1 MACPQKHIV
10 ALILAAG
17 LAGSLA
23 GCSKSMDEIYK
34 ANDAPALR
42 RILDREEAV
51 WDAGLAGEA
60 VTEDKVE
67 LADAWLDRFAPEL
80 TQLEK
85 DSLLH
90 RAVSYRAPGTT
101 RVLLEHGADPNGLYF
116 SYLPL
121 GQAVS
126 LSAFGQGKPT
136 LPVVKELV
144 EAGAFVNNE
153 SRYRRPFV
161 EAAGYADK
169 ATVDYLLEKGAFV
182 NSGSGHGTTP
192 MSHAV
197 MFNKPEVVELLVERG
212 GEIVKFHYY
221 GATITDN
228 RDVLSSLARIDPLS
242 AHGLGYALAGVLP
255 DELAPETF
263 RLLLDLGADPNFG
276 GEEILARYVA
286 AGRVE
291 EAELLLEAGARP
303 TVAGVAA
310 CARFGNGE
318 LLSLLLA
325 KASPEVKAFSEFSQ
339 LLTDHQFEKAAGLIK
354 KNRNLLNQK
363 IEGMSLVEWCVK
375 WGDFDSARALLGW
388 GAKSSW
394 EAVHLALEQSVDQ
407 QTLKTLVKGLDW
419 NDDSFFAG
427 LAIAKLQSEYG
438 FQESTQTQKTP
449 LTLQQLIEEE
459 KIDELRARLESGVDP
474 NTRLDEGQRST
485 LLHLAAEQQS
495 ESLVD
500 LLLKHGADAAAL
512 DIFGLSPAY
521 YAEPRSAIAEK
532 LRNAGA
538 PEQDFEL
545 ARLII
550 SIRNGVEFKP
560 AEGFPLS
567 GLASRTTPSTD
578 ASLEMIA
585 AVLGPEMTEV
595 VKGSKAPLGKK
606 PLAVAFEY
614 GAGETAKNLLEAG
627 AEPGEAL
634 SEALGYGE
642 PELLELL
649 VEKGALKSKYALI
662 ELSQHFSYRP
672 DLADL
677 ALEQGANPN
686 EKGPSG
692 ERALVEAADH
702 NELMGLWLLDH
713 GADPALPDSENKYAL
728 QESLHNKRY
737 DTLARRLIAEGAP
750 LNKKDHW
757 KRTALDW
764 AALLPSPS
772 LIKLLREKG
781 GEMDKALREE
791 ALRDPYLKEALK

>member
-1 MACPQKHIV
+1 MACAQKHIV
-10 ALILAAG
+10 ALLLAAG
-17 LAGSLA
+17 LSGSLA
-23 GCSKSMDEIYK
+23 GCSKSMDEIYE

-42 RILDREEAV
+42 KVLDRKDAV
-51 WDAGLAGEA
+51 WDPNLAGEA
-60 VTEDKVE
+60 ITEDRVE

-80 TQLEK
+80 SQLDK

-90 RAVSYRAPGTT
+90 HAVSYRCPGTT

-126 LSAFGQGKPT
+126 LGAFGEGKPT

-144 EAGAFVNNE
+144 EAGALVNNE
-153 SRYRRPFV
+153 SLYRKPFV
-161 EAAGYADK
+161 ESAGYADK
-169 ATVDYLLEKGAFV
+169 ATVEYLLEKGAFV

-192 MSHAV
+192 LSHAV

-212 GEIVKFHYY
+212 GEIVKMHYY

-255 DELAPETF
+255 DELEPETF
-263 RLLLDLGADPNFG
+263 RLLLELGADPNFG
-276 GEEILARYVA
+276 EEEVLARYLA

-310 CARFGNGE
+310 CARANMND
-318 LLSLLLA
+318 LLPLLLK
-325 KASPEVKAFSEFSQ
+325 KASPEVKAFSDFAQS
-339 LLTDHQFEKAAGLIK
+339 LTDHRFEKAAGLVK
-354 KNRNLLNQK
+354 KNQNLLNQK
-363 IEGMSLVEWCVK
+363 IEDMSLVEWCVE
-375 WGDFDSARALLGW
+375 WGDFDSARALIGW

-394 EAVHLALEQSVDQ
+394 QAVHLALEKSADEK
-407 QTLKTLVKGLDW
+407 TLKTLVKGLDW

-427 LAIAKLQSEYG
+427 LVIPKLQTEYG
-438 FQESTQTQKTP
+438 FDEKTQTRKAP
-449 LTLQQLIEEE
+449 PTLQQLIEEE
-459 KIDELRARLESGVDP
+459 KSDELRARLDSGVDP

-495 ESLVD
+495 ETLVEI
-500 LLLKHGADAAAL
+500 LLKHGAAASAL

-521 YAEPRSAIAEK
+521 YADPTSAIAKK
-532 LRNAGA
+532 LREAGA
-538 PEQDFEL
+538 PEQDLEL

-567 GLASRTTPSTD
+567 ELAGRTTPSTD

-585 AVLGPEMTEV
+585 AVLGPQMAEV
-595 VKGSKAPLGKK
+595 VQGRKAPLGKR

-614 GAGETAKNLLEAG
+614 GAGETAKNLLDAG

-634 SEALGYGE
+634 SEALGYGD
-642 PELLELL
+642 PQLVDLL

-677 ALEQGANPN
+677 ALQQGANPN
-686 EKGPSG
+686 EKGTSG

-750 LNKKDHW
+750 LDKRDHW
-757 KRTALDW
+757 ERTALDW

-772 LIKLLREKG
+772 LMKLLREKG
-781 GEMDKALREE
+781 GEMDKKLREE
-791 ALRDPYLKEALK
+791 ALRDPYLKDALK